1 VQCSI
6 VWKLQKTLLDEDE
19 NWYYRQFNF
28 DIVTEM
34 VQVLVYASG
43 AKNKDEF
50 PQIDEYKLRTK
61 PGYLQ
66 RLEKNGKKN
75 RKAKKSRQMGK

>member
-1 VQCSI
+1 MQCSI

-34 VQVLVYASG
+34 VRVLVYASG

-50 PQIDEYKLRTK
+50 LQIDEYKLRTK

-66 RLEKNGKKN
+66 RLEEKWEEESKG
-75 RKAKKSRQMGK
+75 